1 MKTLTHQGTSF
12 EVRAIAP
19 DVLRD
24 LLWSDDNGR
33 PPVLLTDAE
42 GGAPL
47 RCCLRPSQAGEQIAL
62 VSYAPLRRWARQT
75 GVDPGPYDEVGPVFI
90 HPAVCGGP
98 DGTGYPNWLAAG
110 RRVLRAYS
118 ADGRILAGGWWRP
131 ILPVSR
137 FLPSQCSRRCSPT
150 RTSQW
155 CTPGPS
161 SSDASPSRC
170 GASPSSASPQ
180 DMTSRAAPPAG
191 LRSTARRLVTGRR
204 GRGAAHPAAV
214 CAPPG
219 IEPRRPA

>member
-1 MKTLTHQGTSF
+1 MKTLTHQATGF

-90 HPAVCGGP
+90 HPAVCAGP

-110 RRVLRAYS
+110 RRMLRAYG
-118 ADGRILAGGWWRP
+118 ADGRILGGR
-131 ILPVSR
+131 LVEA
-137 FLPSQCSRRCSPT
+137 
-150 RTSQW
+150 
-155 CTPGPS
+155 
-161 SSDASPSRC
+161 D
-170 GASPSSASPQ
+170 
-180 DMTSRAAPPAG
+180 PAG
-191 LRSTARRLVTGRR
+191 KPVPAESVLAEMFADPDVAVVHARAVEFGCFTFEVRRVT
-204 GRGAAHPAAV
+204 
-214 CAPPG
+214 
-219 IEPRRPA
+219 ELS